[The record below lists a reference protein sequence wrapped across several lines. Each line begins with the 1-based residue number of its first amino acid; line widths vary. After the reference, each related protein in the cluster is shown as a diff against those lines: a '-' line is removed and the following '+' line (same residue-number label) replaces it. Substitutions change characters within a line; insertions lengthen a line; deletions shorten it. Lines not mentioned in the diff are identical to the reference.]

1 MFTTTRAL
9 HCCTSILAGGVLSK
23 DLKKKKIS
31 GEKYILSRV
40 FLGALF
46 RRLMVHLYSCNEPFN
61 FLLF

>member
-9 HCCTSILAGGVLSK
+9 HCCTSILTGGVLSK
-23 DLKKKKIS
+23 DLKKKIS

-46 RRLMVHLYSCNEPFN
+46 RRLMVHLYSCNAPFN

>member
-9 HCCTSILAGGVLSK
+9 HCCTSILTGGVLSK
-23 DLKKKKIS
+23 DLKKKIC

>member
-9 HCCTSILAGGVLSK
+9 HCCTSILTGGVLSK
-23 DLKKKKIS
+23 DLKKKIS

>member
-9 HCCTSILAGGVLSK
+9 HCCTSILTGGVLSK
-23 DLKKKKIS
+23 DLKKKIS

-46 RRLMVHLYSCNEPFN
+46 RRLMVHLYSCKEPFN

>member
-9 HCCTSILAGGVLSK
+9 HCCTSILTGGVLSK
-23 DLKKKKIS
+23 DLKKKIS
-31 GEKYILSRV
+31 GEKYVLSRV